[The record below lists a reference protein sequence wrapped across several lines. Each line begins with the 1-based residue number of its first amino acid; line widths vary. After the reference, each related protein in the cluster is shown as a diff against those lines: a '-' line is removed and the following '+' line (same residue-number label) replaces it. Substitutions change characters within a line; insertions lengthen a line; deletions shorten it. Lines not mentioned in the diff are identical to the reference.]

1 MKIKSIL
8 LWTVCL
14 VASYSC
20 NSGNETQKKEEP
32 LKVAF
37 EQNDVKKTIDVLVDG
52 ELFTTFRWHD
62 DLTKPVLLPIRTARG
77 TEVTRG
83 FPVFPKT
90 GERADHPHQIG
101 NWLTYGNVNGSDFWG
116 NGSKGLGSLN
126 RNGGSILLES
136 IDEMSGG
143 DREGK
148 LVTTASWNDSLGN
161 RLLTENTTY
170 FFLCKDSIRIID
182 RIVVLTAG
190 EIAVSMPDTKEG
202 MFGIR
207 VARELELPD
216 QGEGILYSAD
226 GKPERVKEM
235 DNAAISG
242 DYLSSTGQTGMD
254 VWGSRAG
261 WMSLWG
267 NIRGE
272 NISVVICDH
281 PENPGYPTWWHARGY
296 GLFAAN
302 PLGARDFTK
311 GEEEDDF
318 NIPAGESITF
328 RYRIV
333 ISSGKHLNTEE
344 IENYSRSFADF

>member
-242 DYLSSTGQTGMD
+242 DYLSSTGQ
-254 VWGSRAG
+254 
-261 WMSLWG
+261 
-267 NIRGE
+267 
-272 NISVVICDH
+272 
-281 PENPGYPTWWHARGY
+281 
-296 GLFAAN
+296 
-302 PLGARDFTK
+302 
-311 GEEEDDF
+311 
-318 NIPAGESITF
+318 
-328 RYRIV
+328 
-333 ISSGKHLNTEE
+333 
-344 IENYSRSFADF
+344 